1 MTIGIME
8 VDLVDA
14 HGLSKSDFFNKIDP
28 YVVIQYRSQEHKST
42 VAKGEGKNPNWNEKF
57 TFRVEYPGADEQ
69 PKLVLKIMDHDTLS
83 SDDYLGQTTI
93 YLKDLLE
100 LGVENGSAELRAQ
113 KYSVVDSSQSYAGD
127 VRVGITFTP
136 KVEDETYGQEFGGWK
151 ENQW

>member
-1 MTIGIME
+1 MYFLKNYSHQITLFSFIHYGA
-8 VDLVDA
+8 D
-14 HGLSKSDFFNKIDP
+14 KIDP

-100 LGVENGSAELRAQ
+100 LGVENGTAELRAQ

-136 KVEDETYGQEFGGWK
+136 KVC
-151 ENQW
+151 NQSTTS